1 MAPAFADPGVT
12 LRRNCVRMRIEV
24 NEMSHCHRRHIAL
37 PLFLILAGTLF
48 LLGQAHVI
56 PVVHFRNVWP
66 LILIAIGLD
75 QLYAWASSG
84 SRQ

>member
-1 MAPAFADPGVT
+1 MG
-12 LRRNCVRMRIEV
+12 IEV
-24 NEMSHCHRRHIAL
+24 NEMCHSHRRHIAF

-48 LLGQAHVI
+48 LLGQAGVV
-56 PVVHFRNVWP
+56 PVVHIYNVWP

-75 QLYAWASSG
+75 QLYGWASSG